1 MRLQMPKLPCIMPR
15 AKVGDVV
22 YYISP
27 DNCYAVRRASVV
39 EIQRSGNEYRQVMSN
54 GDVVVKDAHSVE
66 DYSTF
71 ASRDDAVQFILAN
84 LVERI
89 NGHKTRIATLQH
101 ELGVSERVLATLRKQ
116 YPDLPAER
124 PRPTKSTIDYQNS
137 EFNGPK

>member
-1 MRLQMPKLPCIMPR
+1 MRLQMSELPYFKPR

-27 DNCYAVRRASVV
+27 NNRYAVKRATVV
-39 EIQRSGNEYRQVMSN
+39 EIQRSGSEFRQMMSN

-66 DYSTF
+66 DYTTF
-71 ASRDDAVQFILAN
+71 TSRDDAVQFILAN

-89 NGHKTRIATLQH
+89 NDQKTRIATLQH
-101 ELGVSERVLATLRKQ
+101 ELDVSERVLATLRKQ

-124 PRPTKSTIDYQNS
+124 PQPTKSTIDYQN
-137 EFNGPK
+137 

>member
-1 MRLQMPKLPCIMPR
+1 MRLQIPKLPFFEPR

-27 DNCYAVRRASVV
+27 NNRYAVKRATVV
-39 EIQRSGNEYRQVMSN
+39 EIQRLSNEYRQVMSN
-54 GDVVVKDAHSVE
+54 GDVVVKDVHSVE

-89 NGHKTRIATLQH
+89 NDHKTRIATLQH
-101 ELGVSERVLATLRKQ
+101 ELDVSERVLATLRKQ

-124 PRPTKSTIDYQNS
+124 PLPTKSTIDHQN
-137 EFNGPK
+137 

>member
-1 MRLQMPKLPCIMPR
+1 MRLQMPELPCFKPR
-15 AKVGDVV
+15 VKVGDVV
-22 YYISP
+22 YYIAP

-54 GDVVVKDAHSVE
+54 GDVVVKDIHSVD

-89 NGHKTRIATLQH
+89 NDYKTRIATLQH
-101 ELGVSERVLATLRKQ
+101 ESDVNERVLATLRKQ
-116 YPDLPAER
+116 YPDLPAEL
-124 PRPTKSTIDYQNS
+124 PQSMKSIIDYQNP
-137 EFNGPK
+137 EFDTPK